1 MNRSIRGVGN
11 RETEAR
17 DDMTMGT
24 GESEGTAI
32 GIEGSGR
39 RRSTAARRGVGTTT
53 AVTVTEGVGA
63 RQIGG

>member
-1 MNRSIRGVGN
+1 
-11 RETEAR
+11 
-17 DDMTMGT
+17 MTMGT